1 MVLAQDRHLDQ
12 QNRIQ
17 HPGINPH
24 IYGQFIFVKDA
35 KTIQYGKNS
44 LSNERFWGNWIAPC
58 QRMKLDPQLRLHRK
72 VNSKWIKC
80 LNLTAKTTKLLE
92 EDIRVSLYELR
103 FGTGILDVIPKAQ
116 VIKEK

>member
-1 MVLAQDRHLDQ
+1 
-12 QNRIQ
+12 
-17 HPGINPH
+17 
-24 IYGQFIFVKDA
+24 
-35 KTIQYGKNS
+35 
-44 LSNERFWGNWIAPC
+44 
-58 QRMKLDPQLRLHRK
+58 MKLDPQLRLHRK